1 MKKREYIITLLL
13 VAHVIS
19 GCAYKAEP
27 IPTST
32 SYNNE
37 VNDYYKSVKQNESRG
52 SLWSDLK
59 SNNGTLFLDYKAR
72 NIGDIVIVQIV
83 ESSSASNTNT
93 TQTTKSSNYNASVNN
108 FLGMPMSLGIHDFL
122 GMGNKFNP
130 SVGAQTAN
138 DFQGDGSKQKADSVQ
153 ATIAARIID
162 MLPSGNLVIEGSR
175 EILVDQEKQF
185 ISIKGVIRQKDIN
198 TNNVVLSTSI
208 ADAQIAYS
216 GKGML
221 SDVNK
226 KGWLAHFVDWVWP
239 F

>member
-1 MKKREYIITLLL
+1 MKRREYLLMLLL
-13 VAHVIS
+13 LLICS
-19 GCAYKAEP
+19 SCAYKAEK
-27 IPTST
+27 IPST
-32 SYNNE
+32 TTYNSE
-37 VNDYYKSVKQNESRG
+37 VAEYYQAMRQSENRG

-72 NIGDIVIVQIV
+72 NIGDIVIVQII

-93 TQTTKSSNYNASVNN
+93 TQTSKSSNYNASVNN
-108 FLGMPMSLGIHDFL
+108 FLGMPMSLGINDFL
-122 GMGNKFNP
+122 GMGNPFNP
-130 SVGAQTAN
+130 IVGAQTN
-138 DFQGDGSKQKADSVQ
+138 NNFQGDGSKQKADSVQ

-162 MLPSGNLVIEGSR
+162 ILPSGNLVIEGNR
-175 EILVDQEKQF
+175 EIVVDQEKQF
-185 ISIKGVIRQKDIN
+185 ISVKGVIRQKDIDA
-198 TNNVVLSTSI
+198 NNVVLSTSI

-221 SDVNK
+221 TDVNK

>member
-1 MKKREYIITLLL
+1 MTNKHILATMLSLLI
-13 VAHVIS
+13 IS
-19 GCAYKAEP
+19 GCASKVEKVP
-27 IPTST
+27 GTT
-32 SYNNE
+32 SYNTE
-37 VNDYYKSVKQNESRG
+37 VGEYWRAMRQNQNEG
-52 SLWSDLK
+52 SLWTDMK
-59 SNNGTLFLDYKAR
+59 SNGALFLDYKAR
-72 NIGDIVIVQIV
+72 NIGDIVIVQII

-93 TQTTKSSNYNASVNN
+93 TQASKTSNYDASVNN
-108 FLGMPMSLGIHDFL
+108 FLGMPMSLGIKNFL

-130 SVGAQTAN
+130 SVGAQTTN

-162 MLPSGNLVIEGSR
+162 ILPSGNLVIEGNR
-175 EILVDQEKQF
+175 EIVVDQEKQF
-185 ISIKGVIRQKDIN
+185 ISVKGVIRQKDIDA
-198 TNNVVLSTSI
+198 NNVVLSTSI

>member
-1 MKKREYIITLLL
+1 MKSGKYIIAFLFMALIFT
-13 VAHVIS
+13 

-32 SYNNE
+32 SYNSE
-37 VNDYYKSVKQNESRG
+37 VSEYYKAMSQRESRG

-59 SNNGTLFLDYKAR
+59 SNNGTLYLDYKAK

-93 TQTTKSSNYNASVNN
+93 TQTTKTSNYNANVNS

-122 GMGNKFNP
+122 GMGSPFNP
-130 SVGAQTAN
+130 SVGAQTNNA
-138 DFQGDGSKQKADSVQ
+138 FQGDGSKQKADTVQ
-153 ATIAARIID
+153 ATIAARVID
-162 MLPSGNLVIEGSR
+162 ILPSGNLVIEGSR
-175 EILVDQEKQF
+175 EIVVDQEKQF
-185 ISIKGVIRQKDIN
+185 ISVRGVIRQKDID
-198 TNNVVLSTSI
+198 TNNVVLSSSI

-226 KGWLAHFVDWVWP
+226 KGWLAHFIDWVWP

>member
-1 MKKREYIITLLL
+1 MTRIYIILTTLSLL
-13 VAHVIS
+13 IIS
-19 GCAYKAEP
+19 GCATKVEK
-27 IPTST
+27 IPATT
-32 SYNNE
+32 SYNTE
-37 VNDYYKSVKQNESRG
+37 VGEYWKAMRQYQNTG
-52 SLWSDLK
+52 SLWTEMK
-59 SNNGTLFLDYKAR
+59 SNGTLFLDYKAR

-93 TQTTKSSNYNASVNN
+93 TQTSKTTNYDASVNN
-108 FLGMPMSLGIHDFL
+108 FLGMPMSLGIHNFL
-122 GMGNKFNP
+122 GMGQPFNP
-130 SVGAQTAN
+130 SVGAQTTN

-162 MLPSGNLVIEGSR
+162 ILPSGNLVIEGNR
-175 EILVDQEKQF
+175 EIVVDQEKQY
-185 ISIKGVIRQKDIN
+185 ISVKGVIRQKDIDA
-198 TNNVVLSTSI
+198 NNVVLSTSI

-226 KGWLAHFVDWVWP
+226 KGWLAHVVDWVWP